1 MHIVSIQGVDN
12 ELQNIDLN
20 NPEFQDAWDVLQH
33 THRSV
38 FLTGKA
44 GTGKSTFLKF
54 IRDNTKKKTVVLA
67 PTGIAAVNVGGQTMH
82 SFFKIPFKPMLPDDP
97 DYSNPARMRKMLRYT
112 KEKVKLIRE
121 LELIIIDEISMVRA
135 DIIDFVDRVLR
146 VYSGNMHEPFGG
158 KQLLLVG
165 DIFQLEPVVTHD
177 TRDILRRFYRNFFF
191 FNARAFDQINLVA
204 IELRK
209 IYRQSDTDF
218 IALLDRVR
226 INRATSTDIARLNQR
241 CNPDY
246 QEVSGDFAITLATR
260 RDTVDSINDE
270 HMKAL
275 KTPEYVY
282 EGTIEGDFPENS
294 LPTAL
299 NLVLKEGAQVIFIR
313 NDKQGRWCNGTIG
326 IVTRLSEN
334 SVFVALETGE
344 EMRVEWE
351 VWENMQYTYNEK
363 EKKVEEK
370 VLGSFSQIPIKPAW
384 ALTVHRSQ
392 GLTFNHVV
400 IDFAGGAFTGGQTY
414 VALSRCTSLE
424 GITLLKPL
432 SERDIIVNMAVV
444 EFSRQFNNRQII
456 NEAMEQERANQ
467 LYRRAVH
474 AFDNQEFEDCV
485 NYFADAM
492 KIKDNLQND
501 AVKRLISRKLNIFKR
516 QIRTI
521 ERLKQVI
528 ESQKKTLQELALEY
542 ASMGDQALAL
552 DDSGVVGEGSTH
564 YGKRLDDIA
573 IRSAMANYNKALR
586 IVPDCIPAMIGK
598 ARLLM
603 TLDQLESA
611 EEELNKAIELDKN
624 NYLAHMTMAE
634 LMEQLKDVP
643 EAIKSYKRAARA
655 DKKRPEPHERL
666 QTIYENIGFEDLA
679 EEEQEI
685 AERLRKAIY
694 KSKSSKRKKK

>member
-1 MHIVSIQGVDN
+1 MAND

-44 GTGKSTFLKF
+44 GTGKSTFLKY
-54 IRDNTKKKTVVLA
+54 IRDTIKKKAVVLA

-82 SFFKIPFKPMLPDDP
+82 SFFKIPFKPMVPDDP

-112 KEKVKLIRE
+112 KEKVKLIQQ

-146 VYSGNMHEPFGG
+146 VYSGNMREPFGG

-177 TRDILRRFYRNFFF
+177 TRDILRRYYRNFFF
-191 FNARAFDQINLVA
+191 FNAKAFEQINLVA

-209 IYRQSDTDF
+209 IYRQTDNDF
-218 IALLDRVR
+218 IAMLDRVR
-226 INRATSTDIARLNQR
+226 INRATPADMVRLNQR

-246 QEVSGDFAITLATR
+246 QEVNGEFAITLATR

-275 KTPEYVY
+275 KTPEHVY
-282 EGTIEGDFPENS
+282 TGAIEGDFPDNS

-326 IVTRLSEN
+326 RVTRLSEN
-334 SVFVALETGE
+334 TVYVALENGA
-344 EMRVEWE
+344 EMQVEWE
-351 VWENMQYTYNEK
+351 VWENVQYTYNEK

-392 GLTFNHVV
+392 GLTFNRVV

-414 VALSRCTSLE
+414 VAVSRCTSLE

-432 SERDIIVNMAVV
+432 SERDIIVNPAVV
-444 EFSRQFNNRQII
+444 EFSRLFNNRQLI
-456 NEAMEQERANQ
+456 NEAMEQERAYQ
-467 LYRRAVH
+467 LYRRAIH
-474 AFDNQEFEDCV
+474 AFDHQEFEDCV
-485 NYFADAM
+485 NYFAEAM
-492 KIKDNLQND
+492 KIKDQLQNP
-501 AVKRLISRKLNIFKR
+501 AVKRLISRKLNIFEK
-516 QIRTI
+516 QVLTI
-521 ERLKQVI
+521 GRLQKVI
-528 ESQKKTLQELALEY
+528 ESQKKMLHSLALEY
-542 ASMGDQALAL
+542 AAMGDQALSL
-552 DDSGVVGEGSTH
+552 DDGESGVAGEGSVP
-564 YGKRLDDIA
+564 YGKRLDDIT
-573 IRSAMANYNKALR
+573 IRSALANYNKALR
-586 IVPDCIPAMIGK
+586 IMPECIQAMIGK

-603 TLDQLESA
+603 KLDQLEAA
-611 EEELNKAIELDKN
+611 EEELKKAIEIDQSSYPALM
-624 NYLAHMTMAE
+624 AMAE
-634 LMEQLKDVP
+634 LMELFKDVP
-643 EAIKSYKRAARA
+643 EAIKSYKKAAKA

-666 QTIYENIGFEDLA
+666 QSIYEKIGFEDLA
-679 EEEQEI
+679 EDEQEI
-685 AERLRKAIY
+685 ADRLRKVLY
-694 KSKSSKRKKK
+694 KKSPKKKK

>member
-1 MHIVSIQGVDN
+1 MAND

-44 GTGKSTFLKF
+44 GTGKSTFLKY

-82 SFFKIPFKPMLPDDP
+82 SFFKIPFKPMVPDDP
-97 DYSNPARMRKMLRYT
+97 DYANPARMRKMLRYT
-112 KEKVKLIRE
+112 KEKVKLIQQ

-146 VYSGNMHEPFGG
+146 VYSGNMREPFGG
-158 KQLLLVG
+158 KQLLFVG

-177 TRDILRRFYRNFFF
+177 TRDILRRYYRNFFF
-191 FNARAFDQINLVA
+191 FNARAFEQINLVP

-209 IYRQSDTDF
+209 IYRQSDSDF

-226 INRATSTDIARLNQR
+226 INRATPADMSRLNQR

-246 QEVSGDFAITLATR
+246 QEVNGEFAITLATR

-275 KTPEYVY
+275 KTPEFVY
-282 EGTIEGDFPENS
+282 EGVIEGDFPENS
-294 LPTAL
+294 LPTAFQL
-299 NLVLKEGAQVIFIR
+299 ALKEGAQVIFIR

-326 IVTRLSEN
+326 RVTRLSDQ
-334 SVFVALETGE
+334 SVYVALENGA
-344 EMRVEWE
+344 EMQVEWE
-351 VWENMQYTYNEK
+351 IWENMQYSYNEK

-370 VLGSFSQIPIKPAW
+370 VLGSFSQLPLKPAW

-392 GLTFNHVV
+392 GLTFSRVV

-432 SERDIIVNMAVV
+432 SERDIIVNPAVV
-444 EFSRQFNNRQII
+444 EFSRQFNNRQLI

-467 LYRRAVH
+467 LYRRAIH
-474 AFDNQEFEDCV
+474 AFDHHEYEDCV

-492 KIKDNLQND
+492 KIKDELQNE
-501 AVKRLISRKLNIFKR
+501 AVKRLISKKLNSFKR
-516 QIRTI
+516 ELRTI
-521 ERLKQVI
+521 ERLKEVI
-528 ESQKKTLQELALEY
+528 ESQKKTLQSLALEY
-542 ASMGDQALAL
+542 VAMGDQALAL
-552 DDSGVVGEGSTH
+552 DESGVVGEGSVP

-573 IRSAMANYNKALR
+573 IRSALANYNKALR
-586 IVPDCIPAMIGK
+586 IMPDCIDAMIGK
-598 ARLLM
+598 AALLM

-611 EEELNKAIELDKN
+611 EDELKKALELDKN
-624 NYLAHMTMAE
+624 CYRAHMVMAE
-634 LMEQLKDVP
+634 LMEKMRDIP
-643 EAIKSYKRAARA
+643 EAIKSYKKAAKA
-655 DKKRPEPHERL
+655 DKKRPEPHDRL
-666 QTIYENIGFEDLA
+666 QSIYEKIGLDDLA
-679 EEEQEI
+679 EDEQEI
-685 AERLRKAIY
+685 AERLRKALY
-694 KSKSSKRKKK
+694 KSAKRKKK

>member
-1 MHIVSIQGVDN
+1 MAND
-12 ELQNIDLN
+12 LQHIDLD
-20 NPEFQDAWDVLQH
+20 NPEFQDAWSVLQR

-44 GTGKSTFLKF
+44 GTGKSTFLKY
-54 IRDNTKKKTVVLA
+54 IRDNIKKKTVVLA

-82 SFFKIPFKPMLPDDP
+82 SFFKIPFKPMVPDDP
-97 DYSNPARMRKMLRYT
+97 DYANPARMRKMLRYT

-146 VYSGNMHEPFGG
+146 VYSGNMREPFGG

-177 TRDILRRFYRNFFF
+177 TRDILRRYYRNFFF
-191 FNARAFDQINLVA
+191 FNARAFSQINLVA

-209 IYRQSDTDF
+209 IYRQSDNAF

-226 INRATSTDIARLNQR
+226 INRASSADMVRLNQR

-246 QEVSGDFAITLATR
+246 QDVSSEFAITLATR

-294 LPTAL
+294 LPTAYR
-299 NLVLKEGAQVIFIR
+299 LVLKEGAQVIFIR

-326 IVTRLSEN
+326 KVTRLNEQ
-334 SVFVALETGE
+334 SVFVALENGN

-363 EKKVEEK
+363 EKKVEET

-444 EFSRQFNNRQII
+444 EFSRQFNNRQVID
-456 NEAMEQERANQ
+456 EAMEQERANQ
-467 LYRRAVH
+467 LYRRAVY
-474 AFDNQEFEDCV
+474 AFDNQEFEECV
-485 NYFADAM
+485 NCFSDAM
-492 KIKDNLQND
+492 KIRDNLQD
-501 AVKRLISRKLNIFKR
+501 PTVKRLISRKLNTFKQQVR
-516 QIRTI
+516 MI

-528 ESQKKTLQELALEY
+528 EGQKKTLQELALEY
-542 ASMGDQALAL
+542 VSMGDQALAM
-552 DDSGVVGEGSTH
+552 DGSGVVEEGSVP
-564 YGKRLDDIA
+564 YGKRLDDIT
-573 IRSAMANYNKALR
+573 IRSALANYNKALR
-586 IVPDCIPAMIGK
+586 IVPDCIEAMIGK
-598 ARLLM
+598 AKLLM
-603 TLDQLESA
+603 TLDQLDQA
-611 EEELNKAIELDKN
+611 KKELERALELDKN
-624 NYLAHMTMAE
+624 NYSAHFFMAD
-634 LMEQLKDVP
+634 LMEQEHDVP
-643 EAIKSYKRAARA
+643 EAIKYYKKAAKA
-655 DKKRPEPHERL
+655 DKKRPEPHDRL
-666 QTIYENIGFEDLA
+666 QKIYEKIGLDDLA
-679 EEEQEI
+679 DEEQEI
-685 AERLRKAIY
+685 ANRMRRAIY
-694 KSKSSKRKKK
+694 KSKSASKRKKR

>member
-1 MHIVSIQGVDN
+1 MDN

-44 GTGKSTFLKF
+44 GTGKSTFLRF

-82 SFFKIPFKPMLPDDP
+82 SFFKIPFKPMVPDDP
-97 DYSNPARMRKMLRYT
+97 DYANPARMRKMLRYT
-112 KEKVKLIRE
+112 KEKVKLIQQ

-146 VYSGNMHEPFGG
+146 VYSGNMREPFGG

-177 TRDILRRFYRNFFF
+177 TRDILRRYYRNFFF
-191 FNARAFDQINLVA
+191 FNARAFAQINLVA

-209 IYRQSDTDF
+209 IYRQSDNDF

-226 INRATSTDIARLNQR
+226 INRATSADMARLNQR
-241 CNPDY
+241 CNPNY
-246 QEVSGDFAITLATR
+246 QEVNDDFAITLATR

-270 HMKAL
+270 HMRVL
-275 KTPEYVY
+275 KTPEQIY
-282 EGTIEGDFPENS
+282 EGEIEGDFPENS
-294 LPTAL
+294 LPTAY
-299 NLVLKEGAQVIFIR
+299 NLALKEGAQVIFIR
-313 NDKQGRWCNGTIG
+313 NDKDGRWCNGTIAM
-326 IVTRLSEN
+326 VTRLSE
-334 SVFVALETGE
+334 SRVYVALESGE
-344 EMRVEWE
+344 EMAVEPE

-370 VLGSFSQIPIKPAW
+370 VLGSFSQIPLKPAW

-392 GLTFNHVV
+392 GLTFNKVV

-444 EFSRQFNNRQII
+444 EFSRQFNNRQVI

-474 AFDNQEFEDCV
+474 AFDNQEYEECV
-485 NYFADAM
+485 RCFADAM
-492 KIKDNLQND
+492 KIKDNLQNE
-501 AVKRLISRKLNIFKR
+501 AVKRLISKKLNSFKKHVR
-516 QIRTI
+516 II

-528 ESQKKTLQELALEY
+528 ESQKKTLQGLALEY
-542 ASMGDQALAL
+542 AAMGDQALAM
-552 DDSGVVGEGSTH
+552 DNSGVVEEGRAP
-564 YGKRLDDIA
+564 YGNRLDDIA
-573 IRSAMANYNKALR
+573 IRSALANYNKALR
-586 IVPDCIPAMIGK
+586 IMPECIEAMVGK
-598 ARLLM
+598 AKLLM
-603 TLDQLESA
+603 TLDQLENA
-611 EEELNKAIELDKN
+611 EKDLLNALDIDKN
-624 NYLAHMTMAE
+624 YYPAHMTMGE
-634 LMEQLKDVP
+634 LMEKLHDIP
-643 EAIKSYKRAARA
+643 EAIKSYKRAAKA
-655 DKKRPEPHERL
+655 DKKRPEPHDRL
-666 QTIYENIGFEDLA
+666 QAIYEKIGLDDLA
-679 EEEQEI
+679 DDEQEI
-685 AERLRKAIY
+685 ADRLRKALY
-694 KSKSSKRKKK
+694 KQSKKKK

>member
-1 MHIVSIQGVDN
+1 MASD

-44 GTGKSTFLKF
+44 GTGKSTFLKY
-54 IRDNTKKKTVVLA
+54 IRANTKKKTVVLA

-82 SFFKIPFKPMLPDDP
+82 SFFKIPFKPMVPDDP

-112 KEKVKLIRE
+112 KEKVKLIQQ

-146 VYSGNMHEPFGG
+146 VYSGNMREPFGG

-177 TRDILRRFYRNFFF
+177 TRDILRRYYKNFFF

-209 IYRQSDTDF
+209 IYRQSDNDF

-226 INRATSTDIARLNQR
+226 INRATSADIARLNQR

-246 QEVSGDFAITLATR
+246 QEVNDEFVITLATR

-275 KTPEYVY
+275 KTLEYVF
-282 EGTIEGDFPENS
+282 EGAIEGDFPENS
-294 LPTAL
+294 LPTAFQL
-299 NLVLKEGAQVIFIR
+299 ALKEGAQVIFIR
-313 NDKQGRWCNGTIG
+313 NDKEGRWCNGTIG
-326 IVTRLSEN
+326 KVTRLYEN
-334 SVFVALETGE
+334 SVYVALENGDE
-344 EMRVEWE
+344 VRVERE
-351 VWENMQYTYNEK
+351 IWENMQYTYNEK

-392 GLTFNHVV
+392 GLTFSHVV
-400 IDFAGGAFTGGQTY
+400 LDFAGGAFTGGQTY

-444 EFSRQFNNRQII
+444 DFSRQFNDRQRI
-456 NEAMEQERANQ
+456 NEAMEHERANQ

-474 AFDNQEFEDCV
+474 AFENQEFADCV
-485 NYFADAM
+485 NYFAEAM
-492 KIKDNLQND
+492 KIKDELQND
-501 AVKRLISRKLNIFKR
+501 AVKRLISRKLNSFKK
-516 QIRTI
+516 QLRTI
-521 ERLKQVI
+521 ERLKEVI
-528 ESQKKTLQELALEY
+528 ESQKKTLQGLALEY
-542 ASMGDQALAL
+542 AAMGDQALAI
-552 DDSGVVGEGSTH
+552 DEGGVVEEGRVP
-564 YGKRLDDIA
+564 YGKPLDDIA

-586 IVPDCIPAMIGK
+586 IMPDCVEAMIGK

-603 TLDQLESA
+603 TLDQPDGA
-611 EEELNKAIELDKN
+611 EEELWKALEVDKN
-624 NYLAHMTMAE
+624 NYLAHLTKAE
-634 LMEQLKDVP
+634 LMEQQRDVP
-643 EAIKSYKRAARA
+643 ESIKSYKRAAKA

-666 QTIYENIGFEDLA
+666 QAIYERIGFDDLA

-685 AERLRKAIY
+685 AARLRKDLY
-694 KSKSSKRKKK
+694 KAKTRKKRKG

>member
-1 MHIVSIQGVDN
+1 MADEQQH
-12 ELQNIDLN
+12 IDLD
-20 NPEFQDAWDVLQH
+20 NPEFQDAWSVIRK

-44 GTGKSTFLKF
+44 GTGKSTFLKY
-54 IRDNTKKKTVVLA
+54 ICANTTKNHIVLA

-82 SFFKIPFKPMLPDDP
+82 SFFKIPFKPMVPDDP
-97 DYSNPARMRKMLRYT
+97 DYANPTRMRKMLRYT

-146 VYSGNMHEPFGG
+146 VYSGNMREPFGG

-177 TRDILRRFYRNFFF
+177 TRDILRRYYKNFFF
-191 FNARAFDQINLVA
+191 FNARAFSQINLVA

-209 IYRQSDTDF
+209 IYRQSDNDF
-218 IALLDRVR
+218 IALLDRIR
-226 INRATSTDIARLNQR
+226 INRASSTDIARLNQR

-246 QEVSGDFAITLATR
+246 HEVNDDFVITLATR
-260 RDTVDSINDE
+260 RDTVDSINDD

-282 EGTIEGDFPENS
+282 EGAIEGDFPENS
-294 LPTAL
+294 LPTAY
-299 NLVLKEGAQVIFIR
+299 NLALKEGAQVIFIR
-313 NDKQGRWCNGTIG
+313 NDKEGRWCNGTIAR
-326 IVTRLSEN
+326 ITKLTDTR
-334 SVFVALETGE
+334 VYVALENGK
-344 EMRVEWE
+344 EMAVERE
-351 VWENMQYTYNEK
+351 IWENMQYTYNEK

-392 GLTFNHVV
+392 GLTFNKVV

-432 SERDIIVNMAVV
+432 SERDIIVSMAVV
-444 EFSRQFNNRQII
+444 DFSRQFNNRQII
-456 NEAMEQERANQ
+456 DEAMEHERANQ
-467 LYRRAVH
+467 LYRSAVH
-474 AFDNQEFEDCV
+474 AFDNQKFEDCV
-485 NYFADAM
+485 NCFADAM
-492 KIKDNLQND
+492 KIRDNLQNP
-501 AVKRLISRKLNIFKR
+501 AVKRLISRKLNTFKK
-516 QIRTI
+516 QVRTI
-521 ERLKQVI
+521 ERLKQVV

-542 ASMGDQALAL
+542 VSMGDQALAM
-552 DDSGVVGEGSTH
+552 DDSGVVEEGSVP

-573 IRSAMANYNKALR
+573 IRSALANYNKALR
-586 IVPDCIPAMIGK
+586 IVPDCIDAMIGK

-603 TLDQLESA
+603 ALDQLESA
-611 EEELNKAIELDKN
+611 EKELEKALELDKN
-624 NYLAHMTMAE
+624 NYAVLIGMGE
-634 LMEQLKDVP
+634 LMEQLRDVP
-643 EAIKSYKRAARA
+643 EAIKFYKKAAKA
-655 DKKRPEPHERL
+655 DKKRPEPHDRL
-666 QTIYENIGFEDLA
+666 QAIYEKIGLDDLA
-679 EEEQEI
+679 DEEQEI
-685 AERLRKAIY
+685 ADRLRKAIY
-694 KSKSSKRKKK
+694 KSKSNSKRKKR

>member
-1 MHIVSIQGVDN
+1 MANS
-12 ELQNIDLN
+12 ELLNIDLD

-33 THRSV
+33 THRSI

-44 GTGKSTFLKF
+44 GTGKSTFLKY

-82 SFFKIPFKPMLPDDP
+82 SFFKIPFKPMVPDDP
-97 DYSNPARMRKMLRYT
+97 DYANPARMRKMLRYT

-146 VYSGNMHEPFGG
+146 VYSGNMREPFGG

-177 TRDILRRFYRNFFF
+177 TRDILRRYYKNFFF
-191 FNARAFDQINLVA
+191 FNALAFSQINLVS

-209 IYRQSDTDF
+209 IYRQSDSNF

-226 INRATSTDIARLNQR
+226 INRATPADMARLNQR

-246 QEVSGDFAITLATR
+246 QEVNNEFSITLATR

-275 KTPEYVY
+275 KTPEFVY
-282 EGTIEGDFPENS
+282 EGAIEGDFPDNS

-299 NLVLKEGAQVIFIR
+299 NLALKEGAQVIFIR
-313 NDKQGRWCNGTIG
+313 NDKKGRWCNGTIG
-326 IVTRLSEN
+326 KVTRLREN
-334 SVFVALETGE
+334 SVYVALEDGN
-344 EMRVEWE
+344 EMLVEWE

-392 GLTFNHVV
+392 GLTFNRVV

-414 VALSRCTSLE
+414 VALSRCTSIE

-432 SERDIIVNMAVV
+432 NERDIIVNPAVV
-444 EFSRQFNNRQII
+444 EFSRQFNNKQMLT
-456 NEAMEQERANQ
+456 EAMEQERANK

-474 AFDNQEFEDCV
+474 AFDHQEFETSVEC
-485 NYFADAM
+485 FAEAM
-492 KIKDNLQND
+492 KIMDTLQNP
-501 AVKRLISRKLNIFKR
+501 AVKRLISKKLNVFRR
-516 QIRTI
+516 QIKTI

-528 ESQKKTLQELALEY
+528 DSQKKTLQELALEY
-542 ASMGDQALAL
+542 ASLGDQALTM
-552 DDSGVVGEGSTH
+552 DDSRVVGEGSVP
-564 YGKRLDDIA
+564 YGRRLDDIA
-573 IRSAMANYNKALR
+573 IRSALANYNKALR
-586 IVPDCIPAMIGK
+586 IMPECVEAMIGK
-598 ARLLM
+598 ARLLI

-611 EEELNKAIELDKN
+611 EDELNKALEYDKN
-624 NYLAHMTMAE
+624 NFSAHMTMAE
-634 LMEQLKDVP
+634 LMEVMKDIP
-643 EAIKSYKRAARA
+643 EAIKAYKKAAKA
-655 DKKRPEPHERL
+655 DKKRPEPHDRL
-666 QTIYENIGFEDLA
+666 QAIYEKIGFDDLA
-679 EEEQEI
+679 DEEQEI
-685 AERLRKAIY
+685 ADKLRKALY
-694 KSKSSKRKKK
+694 KAQSKKKKK

>member
-1 MHIVSIQGVDN
+1 MSND
-12 ELQNIDLN
+12 LQHIDLD
-20 NPEFQDAWDVLQH
+20 NPEFQDAWGVLQH

-44 GTGKSTFLKF
+44 GTGKSTFLRF
-54 IRDNTKKKTVVLA
+54 IRDNINKKTVVLA

-97 DYSNPARMRKMLRYT
+97 DYANPARMRKMLRYT

-146 VYSGNMHEPFGG
+146 VYSGNMREPFGG

-177 TRDILRRFYRNFFF
+177 TRDILRRYYRNFFF
-191 FNARAFDQINLVA
+191 FNARAFEQINLVS

-209 IYRQSDTDF
+209 IYRQSDNDF

-226 INRATSTDIARLNQR
+226 INRATASDLACLNQR

-246 QEVSGDFAITLATR
+246 QEANDGFAITLATR
-260 RDTVDSINDE
+260 RDTVDSINDD

-275 KTPEYVY
+275 KTPEFIY
-282 EGTIEGDFPENS
+282 EGVIEGDFPENS
-294 LPTAL
+294 LPTSL

-313 NDKQGRWCNGTIG
+313 NDKMGRWCNGSIG
-326 IVTRLSEN
+326 KVTRLSDT
-334 SVFVALETGE
+334 SVFVALENGS

-351 VWENMQYTYNEK
+351 VWENMQYSYNEK

-432 SERDIIVNMAVV
+432 SDRDIIVNPAVV

-467 LYRRAVH
+467 LYRRAIH
-474 AFDNQEFEDCV
+474 AFEHHEFEDCV

-492 KIKDNLQND
+492 KIKDQLQNA
-501 AVKRLISRKLNIFKR
+501 AVKRLISRKLNAFKKQLR
-516 QIRTI
+516 KI
-521 ERLKQVI
+521 ERLQEVI
-528 ESQKKTLQELALEY
+528 ESQKKTLRGLALEY

-552 DDSGVVGEGSTH
+552 DESGVVGEGSAP

-573 IRSAMANYNKALR
+573 IKSALANYNKALR
-586 IVPDCIPAMIGK
+586 IVPDCVEAMIGK

-603 TLDQLESA
+603 TLDQLDSA
-611 EEELNKAIELDKN
+611 EEQLKNALIIEKE
-624 NYLAHMTMAE
+624 NYQAHMLMGE
-634 LMEQLKDVP
+634 LMETQRDLP
-643 EAIKSYKRAARA
+643 EAIKSYKKAIKA

-666 QTIYENIGFEDLA
+666 QTIYEKIGLDDLA
-679 EEEQEI
+679 DEEQEI
-685 AERLRKAIY
+685 AERLRKALY
-694 KSKSSKRKKK
+694 KKKSKRNNK